1 MINKNIYHSLSGI
14 DPELIEKAA
23 PAENTHKKKRSTWLK
38 WGSIAACFFI
48 VITMSTLGS
57 CSKKVPLSTLDI
69 PYEEEAIQE
78 PIIIKTQKYKFAENN
93 VLLLSAQNN
102 TETHHSITVTVEYFD
117 SENNLLKKEQK
128 TFDQFASGYQHNFI
142 FNPQIAFENYEYT
155 FTLGEASTPL
165 IAPDVYFTLS
175 ELVEGKTIIR
185 PEGEKIGMEW
195 VKAIFAGALF
205 EYKGDTP
212 AFVGG
217 EFALIGNNGEI
228 YNIYSSGKSPVYP
241 ESDTSNGIE
250 IFLSK
255 SNKLIW
261 PIELQ
266 EGVSYIFS
274 LTTAE
279 VYDGKIPGIN

>member
-1 MINKNIYHSLSGI
+1 MINKDIYRNLGGI

-23 PAENTHKKKRSTWLK
+23 PTETTPKKTRNIWLK
-38 WGSIAACFFI
+38 CASLVACLFLI
-48 VITMSTLGS
+48 ITTSTLGS
-57 CSKKVPLSTLDI
+57 CSKKVPISHLEISDT
-69 PYEEEAIQE
+69 EELIQE
-78 PIIIKTQKYKFAENN
+78 DVSISTQKYKFRENN

-102 TETHHSITVTVEYFD
+102 TATHHSITVNVEYFD
-117 SENNLLKKEQK
+117 SEKNLLKKEQK

-142 FNPQIAFENYEYT
+142 FNPQIAFESYEYT

-185 PEGEKIGMEW
+185 PEGENAGMEW

-250 IFLSK
+250 IVLSK

-266 EGVSYIFS
+266 EGVSFIFS